1 MNLDRIIVADDHAF
15 VRMGIVQ
22 ILKDEFPSSV
32 IQEAKDGTE
41 LLQLVLEHNW
51 DLVISDLD
59 MPGKTGLEVLE
70 QLKLNKPST
79 PVIILSIYAEE
90 LYAVR
95 AMKAGASAYL
105 NKSTAPYELI
115 KAIERIRLGRKYIT
129 EELAEKLLNLDD
141 HKTAHEKLTNRE
153 MEIFKMLAS
162 GKSVSQIADTLS
174 LALTT
179 VSTHRSHILEKLGL
193 SSNADLVRYALSHG
207 LLSDLK

>member
-1 MNLDRIIVADDHAF
+1 MDRIIVADDHAF
-15 VRMGIVQ
+15 VRMGIIQ
-22 ILKDEFPSSV
+22 ILKDEFPFSFV
-32 IQEAKDGTE
+32 QEAKDGTE
-41 LLQLVLEHNW
+41 LLQQVIEQDW

-70 QLKLNKPST
+70 HLRKNKPST

-115 KAIERIRLGRKYIT
+115 KAIERIRMGRKYIS
-129 EELAEKLLNLDD
+129 EELAEKLLKLDD

-153 MEIFKMLAS
+153 FEIFKLLAS
-162 GKSVSQIADTLS
+162 GKSVSQIADSLS
-174 LALTT
+174 IALTT
-179 VSTHRSHILEKLGL
+179 VSTHRLHILEKLGL
-193 SSNADLVRYALSHG
+193 SSNADLVRYAISHG
-207 LLSDLK
+207 LLTDVK

>member
-1 MNLDRIIVADDHAF
+1 MKPDRIIVADDHAV

-22 ILKDEFPSSV
+22 ILKDELPSAC

-41 LLQLVLEHNW
+41 LLQQVMDHDW
-51 DLVISDLD
+51 DLIISDLD
-59 MPGKTGLEVLE
+59 MPGKTGLDVLE
-70 QLKLNKPST
+70 YVKQVKPAI
-79 PVIILSIYAEE
+79 PVIIMSIYSEE

-105 NKSTAPYELI
+105 NKGAAPYELI

-129 EELAEKLLNLDD
+129 EQLAEKLLNLEDN
-141 HKTAHEKLTNRE
+141 KTAHEKLTNRE
-153 MEIFKMLAS
+153 FEIFKLLAS
-162 GKSVSQIADTLS
+162 GRSISQIAEALS

-193 SSNADLVRYALSHG
+193 SSNAELVRYAISHG
-207 LLSDLK
+207 LLSELK